1 VAQEALATEDMGF
14 YKHKGFKIGLMRRAL
29 GMNLDKGWY
38 VYGGSTISQQ
48 LVKNLYLSREKTLA
62 RKLEEAVIVWA
73 MERTIDKDRILE
85 LYLNCI
91 EFGKHIFG
99 IKAAAEAYF
108 NKEPKD
114 LTALEG
120 AFLMATKPSPRY
132 AWTVYKK
139 RSFNEWWVLRMDGIL
154 KRLWVE
160 MSVIDEDAYTS
171 DAPYLPTFWYPEDG
185 VYARPAVGSST
196 AAPPGMPT
204 ELPKDPKLPPAA
216 APDAPDGPGAAP
228 EPPAREAERH
238 PAIERVRD
246 EAPAAE
252 PEPPSALPKPAR
264 IEPAK
269 PEPPAPRPAREPS
282 EPAAPAGG
290 PALPPPPAL

>member
-1 VAQEALATEDMGF
+1 MVGPA
-14 YKHKGFKIGLMRRAL
+14 
-29 GMNLDKGWY
+29 
-38 VYGGSTISQQ
+38 
-48 LVKNLYLSREKTLA
+48 
-62 RKLEEAVIVWA
+62 
-73 MERTIDKDRILE
+73 
-85 LYLNCI
+85 
-91 EFGKHIFG
+91 
-99 IKAAAEAYF
+99 
-108 NKEPKD
+108 
-114 LTALEG
+114 
-120 AFLMATKPSPRY
+120 
-132 AWTVYKK
+132 
-139 RSFNEWWVLRMDGIL
+139 DGRIL

-171 DAPYLPTFWYPEDG
+171 AAPYLPTFWYPEDG

-204 ELPKDPKLPPAA
+204 DCRRTRNCPRRRHPTRPTGPAS
-216 APDAPDGPGAAP
+216 AP

-252 PEPPSALPKPAR
+252 PEPPPALPKPAR